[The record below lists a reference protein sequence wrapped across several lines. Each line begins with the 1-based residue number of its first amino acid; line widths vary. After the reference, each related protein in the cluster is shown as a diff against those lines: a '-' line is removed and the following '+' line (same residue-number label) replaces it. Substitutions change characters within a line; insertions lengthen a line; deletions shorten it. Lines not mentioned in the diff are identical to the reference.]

1 MTQEKTQEIE
11 QRSTFKLVFGITYW
25 MGIQGI
31 VAFTALRNF
40 AEHNTGLMWLS
51 VFLLLWS
58 TLMVWYKLDKWR
70 TP

>member
-1 MTQEKTQEIE
+1 VTQEKTQEIE

-25 MGIQGI
+25 MGIQG
-31 VAFTALRNF
+31 VTAWNTL
-40 AEHNTGLMWLS
+40 HNYATGKTGLMWFS
-51 VFLLLWS
+51 GFLVLWA